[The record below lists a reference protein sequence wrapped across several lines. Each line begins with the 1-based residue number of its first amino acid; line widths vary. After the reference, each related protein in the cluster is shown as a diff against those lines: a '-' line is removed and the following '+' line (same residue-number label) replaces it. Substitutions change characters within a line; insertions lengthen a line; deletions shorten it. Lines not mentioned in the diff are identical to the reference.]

1 MNIKMNKDGER
12 IFNVTRLEA
21 ERAIAEVISTDNN
34 LEMTDNQWWIGSL
47 DKLKEQ
53 IIEDEFG
60 YDDKDHTKHDAFLK
74 KIETENDLKTY
85 IDWSE
90 YYWTTYEHWLF
101 FETKDEFIDFYL
113 TSGVF
118 DDVDDEE
125 LIEMIHNYQP
135 FDDQYIGPH
144 FYDSINPNNLPIKMN
159 RKIYY

>member
-1 MNIKMNKDGER
+1 MKGIKKMNIKMNKDGER

-74 KIETENDLKTY
+74 KIETENDLKK
-85 IDWSE
+85 
-90 YYWTTYEHWLF
+90 L
-101 FETKDEFIDFYL
+101 
-113 TSGVF
+113 
-118 DDVDDEE
+118 EE
-125 LIEMIHNYQP
+125 QANQSATAMQ
-135 FDDQYIGPH
+135 
-144 FYDSINPNNLPIKMN
+144 
-159 RKIYY
+159 KIAADGEKL